1 MKRICLAPCGMLPL
15 RLRRNECLLLSVYLV
30 CVPLLVTQFWRD
42 EARSYRTP
50 RQQGGELDTATLMT
64 VEHITSGVL
73 PKHNRTQHLKA
84 AEATNVSKETVGPS
98 DIFRHGSVF
107 QTNRTLV
114 DTPEDLLNFFNTLE
128 SKTWRLSKKGV
139 TRFRQ
144 KLEEKTQTSELMVL
158 TRRNTRPNTSINFAK
173 APNESFHISEQ
184 IWKNQPQDVP
194 FYDEDHVKCSIV
206 GNSGI
211 LKGSGCGK
219 EIDESDFVIRFNFPR
234 VSRPYVKDIGIR
246 THLLACNA
254 GIIDR
259 NFKRMHS
266 LSRNWL
272 QKYQSIFRIGKFG
285 KSTLLAFPFMVPGG
299 HQRRVVKMQQVIQA
313 QRISNKVVLNNP
325 LHRQLMYN
333 FWKSRGLQS
342 RSLSSGFYVIS
353 AALSFCDEVI
363 VYGFWP
369 FTQDRVGRRLRYHA
383 PAQATTVDAGRTNP
397 WHRMDQEFFK
407 LAELYSQGIIK
418 LVTKPCVKPPAK
430 RKKTKPKK

>member
-1 MKRICLAPCGMLPL
+1 MKRICLAPWGMLPL

-30 CVPLLVTQFWRD
+30 CVPLLVTQFWQD

-50 RQQGGELDTATLMT
+50 RQQGGELETATLMT

-84 AEATNVSKETVGPS
+84 AEATNVSKETAGPS
-98 DIFRHGSVF
+98 DIFRNGSVF

-114 DTPEDLLNFFNTLE
+114 DTPEDILNFFNTLE
-128 SKTWRLSKKGV
+128 SKTWRFSKKRV
-139 TRFRQ
+139 TRF
-144 KLEEKTQTSELMVL
+144 
-158 TRRNTRPNTSINFAK
+158 
-173 APNESFHISEQ
+173 
-184 IWKNQPQDVP
+184 
-194 FYDEDHVKCSIV
+194 
-206 GNSGI
+206 
-211 LKGSGCGK
+211 
-219 EIDESDFVIRFNFPR
+219 RFNFPR

-313 QRISNKVVLNNP
+313 QRISNKA
-325 LHRQLMYN
+325 RI
-333 FWKSRGLQS
+333 
-342 RSLSSGFYVIS
+342 SL
-353 AALSFCDEVI
+353 
-363 VYGFWP
+363 
-369 FTQDRVGRRLRYHA
+369 
-383 PAQATTVDAGRTNP
+383 
-397 WHRMDQEFFK
+397 
-407 LAELYSQGIIK
+407 
-418 LVTKPCVKPPAK
+418 
-430 RKKTKPKK
+430 